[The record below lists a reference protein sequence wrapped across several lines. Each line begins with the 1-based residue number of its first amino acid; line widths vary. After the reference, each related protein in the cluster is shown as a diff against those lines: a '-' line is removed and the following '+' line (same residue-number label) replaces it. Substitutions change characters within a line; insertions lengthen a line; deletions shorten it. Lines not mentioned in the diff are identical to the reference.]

1 MSVDCN
7 AALEEMESEASQLKA
22 QLEAANEQ
30 ISVLTTEKDEIE
42 AMVAEEV

>member
-7 AALEEMESEASQLKA
+7 AALEEMESETAQLKT
-22 QLEAANEQ
+22 QLEAAKEQ

-42 AMVAEEV
+42 AMVADEV